1 MQKQN
6 IVAKEK
12 NEKKKTKQNQTKPNK
27 TEKSKR
33 ELKKTTINLILNVNE
48 IRRC

>member
-12 NEKKKTKQNQTKPNK
+12 NEKKKQNQTKQNQTKQKNPRG
-27 TEKSKR
+27 S
-33 ELKKTTINLILNVNE
+33 
-48 IRRC
+48 

>member
-12 NEKKKTKQNQTKPNK
+12 NEKKKTKNKPNK
-27 TEKSKR
+27 TKQNRKIQEGAKKNDHKSHIK
-33 ELKKTTINLILNVNE
+33 
-48 IRRC
+48 C

>member
-1 MQKQN
+1 MQEQN

-12 NEKKKTKQNQTKPNK
+12 NEKKKTKPNQTKPNR